1 MKGIRC
7 GSIQVIFNGRIL
19 DGGIQEKKNEG
30 EKGREGRR
38 GKKHR
43 CKVLTAVF
51 GAVRLWGQVPMNTH
65 TNKCSHGT
73 HILAVP
79 C

>member
-1 MKGIRC
+1 MEGFWRK
-7 GSIQVIFNGRIL
+7 
-19 DGGIQEKKNEG
+19 KKNEG
-30 EKGREGRR
+30 GKKEGRSR
-38 GKKHR
+38 EKKKHR

-51 GAVRLWGQVPMNTH
+51 GAVRLRGQVARSTH
-65 TNKCSHGT
+65 TNKCSNGT

>member
-30 EKGREGRR
+30 KKGERDGGEKNID
-38 GKKHR
+38 
-43 CKVLTAVF
+43 V
-51 GAVRLWGQVPMNTH
+51 
-65 TNKCSHGT
+65 KC
-73 HILAVP
+73 
-79 C
+79 